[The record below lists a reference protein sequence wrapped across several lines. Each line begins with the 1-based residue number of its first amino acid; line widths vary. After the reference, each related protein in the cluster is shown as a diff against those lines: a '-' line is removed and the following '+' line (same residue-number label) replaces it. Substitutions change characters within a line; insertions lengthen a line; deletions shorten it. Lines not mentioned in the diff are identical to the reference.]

1 MLAWH
6 IHHEILVELLTE
18 PIEERLRCIDTEK
31 AKCEPSW
38 KIERR
43 KRLLK
48 PVMGPLSEKIE
59 KANQEWEKADKE
71 GEKANQKRKKAY
83 QKWAKA
89 DKERE
94 KANQERMKTYQE
106 WAKADK
112 EWEKAYQK
120 RKKAYQ
126 EWEKVLGE
134 HQVEIEALH
143 KVECPDCPWDG
154 KTIFSEKV
162 APLE

>member
-18 PIEERLRCIDTEK
+18 PIEERLRYIDTEK

-38 KIERR
+38 KIELR

-48 PVMGPLSEKIE
+48 PVMGPLPEKI
-59 KANQEWEKADKE
+59 
-71 GEKANQKRKKAY
+71 EKANQKRKKA
-83 QKWAKA
+83 
-89 DKERE
+89 
-94 KANQERMKTYQE
+94 N
-106 WAKADK
+106 
-112 EWEKAYQK
+112 
-120 RKKAYQ
+120 Q

-162 APLE
+162 AP

>member
-83 QKWAKA
+83 Q
-89 DKERE
+89 
-94 KANQERMKTYQE
+94 E

>member
-6 IHHEILVELLTE
+6 IYHEILVEVLTE
-18 PIEERLRCIDTEK
+18 PIEERLRYIDTEK

-38 KIERR
+38 KIELR

-59 KANQEWEKADKE
+59 KAYQE
-71 GEKANQKRKKAY
+71 
-83 QKWAKA
+83 WAKA

-94 KANQERMKTYQE
+94 KANQ
-106 WAKADK
+106 
-112 EWEKAYQK
+112 K
-120 RKKAYQ
+120 RKKANQ

-154 KTIFSEKV
+154 TTIFSEKV
-162 APLE
+162 AP